1 MKEKV
6 RNTELEQGYRV
17 ADSSGIPVP
26 SRLQVLEYLDQKN
39 RPVSLKAICAHFKI
53 DDDAI
58 EALSGRLER
67 LRKYGNVLMDRKQRY
82 GLPEKMDMIVGRVVG
97 HPKGFGF
104 VIPDQGGDDLYLHH
118 NQMRKVL
125 HGDRVLARTRSIDNR
140 GRKEGVVVEVL
151 VEQSRE
157 IIGHFHLES
166 GIGFVEPD
174 DKRYGRDISIP
185 AAGFNEARDG
195 DIVVARILK
204 HPVEHRHTVGEITE
218 VVGRSL
224 APGMETEIALRKHEI
239 PHAWPEKVSE
249 QLHSMEATLHQV
261 QPDPSRKDIRNLPL
275 VTIDGIDAKDF
286 DDAVYC
292 EAVKTGWRLV
302 VAIAD
307 VSHYVRAGSAM
318 DDEAFK
324 RGNSVYFPNRVVPM
338 LPEQLSNGICSLMPM
353 EDRYCMVCDMQ
364 ISKSGEITQ
373 YEFYPGLMHSR
384 ARLTYDLVSTIVVDK
399 DENQRKAWQEVA
411 PFLDQLYQL
420 SLCLRKKRESRGA
433 VEFDFPEP
441 FVEFDESKRIRRISA
456 RLRNDAHRLIEE
468 CMLAANV
475 SAAEFL
481 QKHRGNN
488 AVYRNHEGP
497 DADSLVELRKFLSG
511 LGLKLGG
518 GDQPEAMH
526 YSDLVES
533 VATRSD
539 IAGVV
544 QSVLLRSLSQAVYST
559 EQLGHFALAYPIYS
573 HFTSPIRRYSDL
585 VVHRQIK
592 HILDAV
598 KKGKIGPEGVSIGQV
613 GENCS
618 FTERRADDATRD
630 VISWLKAEF
639 MQEKVGEE
647 FDGVISGVKEFGI
660 FVQLKDI
667 FVDGLVH
674 VTSLGNDYYH
684 FDPVRFQLQGE
695 HEKQRFRLGDSV
707 RVRVVRVDLEE
718 AKIDFELVP
727 DSMSTRKIK
736 KGHKSVN
743 PSDRADSPKR
753 KAKANAK
760 AKAKPKP
767 KPGAK
772 KDGNAGKRK
781 NKAYGKNRDSS
792 RNRRKN

>member
-1 MKEKV
+1 MIL
-6 RNTELEQGYRV
+6 RNKKGMNVKTKITELKQGYRV

-26 SRLQVLEYLDQKN
+26 SRLQVLEYLTHTN
-39 RPVSLKAICAHFKI
+39 RPASLQAICKHFQI
-53 DDDAI
+53 DNDDAVK
-58 EALSGRLER
+58 ALSGRLER
-67 LRKYGNVLMDRKQRY
+67 LGKYGNVLIDRKQRY

-174 DKRYGRDISIP
+174 DNRYARDISIP
-185 AAGFNEARDG
+185 TAGFNQARDG

-204 HPVEHRHTVGEITE
+204 HPVEHRHTVGEIIE
-218 VVGRSL
+218 VVGRRL

-239 PHAWPEKVSE
+239 PHTWPEKVSE
-249 QLHSMEATLHQV
+249 QLLSMEATLHQV
-261 QPDPSRKDIRNLPL
+261 KTDPSRKDIRDLPL

-292 EAVKTGWRLV
+292 APVKSGWRLV

-307 VSHYVRAGSAM
+307 VSHYVQVASAM
-318 DDEAFK
+318 DDEAYK

-338 LPEQLSNGICSLMPM
+338 LPEQLSNGICSLRPM

-364 ISKSGEITQ
+364 ISTNGEILQ
-373 YEFYPGLMHSR
+373 YKFYPGLMHSR
-384 ARLTYDLVSTIVVDK
+384 ARLTYELVNTIVVDK
-399 DENQRKAWQEVA
+399 DENQRKSWQEVT

-420 SLCLRKKRESRGA
+420 SLCLRKKREIRGA

-441 FVEFDESKRIRRISA
+441 FIEFDENKRICRISA
-456 RLRNDAHRLIEE
+456 RQRNDAHRLIEE

-481 QKHRGNN
+481 QKHRGSN
-488 AVYRNHEGP
+488 AIYRNHEGP

-518 GDQPEAMH
+518 GDRPEAMH

-559 EQLGHFALAYPIYS
+559 DQLGHFALAYPIYS

-592 HILDAV
+592 HVLDGTQ
-598 KKGKIGPEGVSIGQV
+598 KGKIGPVDVNIGQV

-674 VTSLGNDYYH
+674 VTALGNDYYH
-684 FDPVRFQLQGE
+684 FDPLRYQLQGE

-718 AKIDFELVP
+718 AKIDFELV
-727 DSMSTRKIK
+727 SESISRKEK
-736 KGHKSVN
+736 KKSVGN
-743 PSDRADSPKR
+743 SNSRDRVKSPKP
-753 KAKANAK
+753 KAKARTGGKKNGNSRK
-760 AKAKPKP
+760 QKGKVRRKPREKS
-767 KPGAK
+767 
-772 KDGNAGKRK
+772 
-781 NKAYGKNRDSS
+781 KNRK
-792 RNRRKN
+792 KN